1 MEVLIG
7 ILFGLLVA
15 FLVCW
20 ISRGMILEL
29 LILRALKRRLPHFLP
44 NAAFIVNN
52 PFAVVG
58 CNRYDIELFPFLRE
72 EIIGSNLWDLLPAEI
87 TSRIYKGYRDTVN
100 TGKIRTIKLFIML
113 DTMER
118 MELELRFVPLSRCKY
133 IVAIFR
139 IVEN

>member
-29 LILRALKRRLPHFLP
+29 LILRALKRRLPHVLP

-52 PFAVVG
+52 PFAVVD

-72 EIIGSNLWDLLPAEI
+72 EIIGSNLWELLPAES
-87 TSRIYKGYRDTVN
+87 TSR
-100 TGKIRTIKLFIML
+100 M
-113 DTMER
+113 
-118 MELELRFVPLSRCKY
+118 
-133 IVAIFR
+133 
-139 IVEN
+139 

>member
-52 PFAVVG
+52 PFAVVD

-87 TSRIYKGYRDTVN
+87 TSRIYKG
-100 TGKIRTIKLFIML
+100 
-113 DTMER
+113 
-118 MELELRFVPLSRCKY
+118 
-133 IVAIFR
+133 
-139 IVEN
+139 